1 MIGNDGG
8 RACGIPHPVIL
19 ACQQQDISLEVF
31 HLDAGGFTVRLGCL
45 IQAGVVHGPEGGGKP
60 QEATADG
67 AHHDGGISG
76 KRNIPRHFHEECG
89 LRSDEESSPLKL

>member
-31 HLDAGGFTVRLGCL
+31 HLDAGLD
-45 IQAGVVHGPEGGGKP
+45 AGAR
-60 QEATADG
+60 Q
-67 AHHDGGISG
+67 
-76 KRNIPRHFHEECG
+76 RNG
-89 LRSDEESSPLKL
+89 